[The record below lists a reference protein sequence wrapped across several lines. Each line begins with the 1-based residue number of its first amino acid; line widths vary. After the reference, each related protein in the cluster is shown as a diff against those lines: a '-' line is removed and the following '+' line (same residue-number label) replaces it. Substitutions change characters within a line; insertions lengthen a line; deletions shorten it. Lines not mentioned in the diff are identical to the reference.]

1 MIRLLYI
8 SETTTEIFAANI
20 KTIRQQSQR
29 NNARLGITGLMLT
42 GGCVFAQVLEG
53 PELNVL
59 RLYVK
64 IMEDSRHFNCQ
75 LVHIS
80 PTKELLF
87 ENWFMAVIE
96 ATPLDFEHIAE
107 MRARREETVSSVAF
121 KNLMQQFLVRLK
133 EKEQVS
139 AGSSPG

>member
-8 SETTTEIFAANI
+8 SETTVEMSAEKIH
-20 KTIRQQSQR
+20 TIRQQSQR
-29 NNARLGITGLMLT
+29 NNAMLGITGLMLT
-42 GGCVFAQVLEG
+42 GGGVFAQVLEG

-80 PTKELLF
+80 PVKELF
-87 ENWFMAVIE
+87 FKNWFMAVIE
-96 ATPLDFEHIAE
+96 ATPLEFEHIAE
-107 MRARREETVSSVAF
+107 LRARREESVSSVAF
-121 KNLMQQFLVRLK
+121 TNLMQQFVVRLK
-133 EKEQVS
+133 KK
-139 AGSSPG
+139 

>member
-8 SETTTEIFAANI
+8 SETTVEMSAEQIQ
-20 KTIRQQSQR
+20 TIREQSQR
-29 NNARLGITGLMLT
+29 NNALLGITGLMLT

-64 IMEDSRHFNCQ
+64 IMEDSRHFNCK

-80 PTKELLF
+80 PVKELF
-87 ENWFMAVIE
+87 FKNWFMGVIE
-96 ATPLDFEHIAE
+96 ATPLEFEHIAE
-107 MRARREETVSSVAF
+107 MRARREESVSSVAF
-121 KNLMQQFLVRLK
+121 TNLMQQFVVRLK
-133 EKEQVS
+133 KKW
-139 AGSSPG
+139 